1 MCKSFAVIITVLGL
15 LTFTAAPSPAAVHL
29 TSSPETQAALRAL
42 IASDDRPGRHKARDQ
57 YRHPIETL
65 TFFGVEP
72 DMTVVEIWPGGQGG
86 WYRRILE
93 PLIAAD
99 GNYIP
104 LTERTNFP
112 NDVEEVP
119 YGEVDLVLVFR
130 AHGFM
135 IYSDPAQAHVDA
147 LFKMLRPGGIFGI
160 VDHAGDENI
169 PQDPEGVNGYV
180 NESHFLKLAKK
191 AGFCLL
197 AVNEVNRNPKDTKH
211 HPNGVYS
218 LMPSLWGSRSSEEE
232 EAKWRAIG
240 ESDRFTHKYYK
251 PEGGT
256 CTP

>member
-1 MCKSFAVIITVLGL
+1 MIKSLTAIIASLGL
-15 LTFTAAPSPAAVHL
+15 LTWLAVSAAAVEHL
-29 TSSPETQAALRAL
+29 TSSAETRVALEAL
-42 IASDDRPGRHKARDQ
+42 IAGDDRPDRHKARDQ
-57 YRHPIETL
+57 YRHPFETL
-65 TFFGVEP
+65 TFFGLDPE
-72 DMTVVEIWPGGQGG
+72 MTVVEIWPGGQGG

-93 PLIAAD
+93 PLIA
-99 GNYIP
+99 GKGTYVP
-104 LTERTNFP
+104 LTERTDFP
-112 NDVEEVP
+112 DEVEDVP

-135 IYSDPAQAHVDA
+135 IYNDPAQEHVDA
-147 LFKMLRPGGIFGI
+147 LYKMLKPSGIFGI

-169 PQDPEGVNGYV
+169 PQDPKGMNGYV
-180 NESHFLKLAKK
+180 NESHFFMLAKR

-197 AVNEVNRNPKDTKH
+197 AVNEVNRNPKDTRD

-232 EAKWRAIG
+232 EAEWRAIG

-256 CTP
+256 CAP

>member
-1 MCKSFAVIITVLGL
+1 MIKSLAAIAASLAMLTL
-15 LTFTAAPSPAAVHL
+15 LTVSAGSVEHL
-29 TSSPETQAALRAL
+29 TSSAETRAALKAL
-42 IASDDRPGRHKARDQ
+42 IAGDDRPDRHKARDQ
-57 YRHPIETL
+57 YRHPLETL
-65 TFFGVEP
+65 TFFGLDP
-72 DMTVVEIWPGGQGG
+72 QMTVVEIWPGGQGS

-93 PLIAAD
+93 PLLAGR

-104 LTERTNFP
+104 LGERTDFP
-112 NDVEEVP
+112 DEVEDVP
-119 YGEVDLVLVFR
+119 YGEVNLVLVFR

-135 IYSDPAQAHVDA
+135 IYNEPAQDHVDA
-147 LFKMLRPGGIFGI
+147 LYKILKPGGIFGI

-169 PQDPEGVNGYV
+169 PQDPKGVNGYV
-180 NESHFLKLAKK
+180 NESHFFKLAKR

-197 AVNEVNRNPKDTKH
+197 SVSEVNRNPEDSKD

-218 LMPSLWGSRSSEEE
+218 LMPALWGSRSSEEE

-256 CTP
+256 CAP